1 MSAQRYT
8 GRMQMQMSTQR
19 HSRRRKRE
27 NEHRHHHNSS
37 GSANP
42 KKHSKKTNSGKF
54 NNEKNLA
61 GKLITLIQLVLSA
74 VLIAVLWTSG
84 LVPGKYMAALV
95 AVLLLLFGVFFGLQ
109 FIKNKI
115 YILGIVLS
123 IIVDI
128 ILGFG
133 IYYMMQT
140 NQMLSDV
147 GGATY
152 KTDNMIVVVRADDD
166 AENILDAKNY
176 DFGIQTTQDQ
186 ENNQLMLEDITKVLG
201 QEPDLTEYENIQ
213 EEAQALLD
221 GEIGAAIYNEAF
233 TGIIE
238 DSIETYSDQVRILY
252 QYGIETEIEQEETEV
267 SVEEPFN
274 IYISGID
281 VSGPITTNSR
291 SDVNIIMTVN
301 PNTHKILLTTTPRD
315 YYVTIPGVSGEQRDK
330 LTHAGIYGVD
340 VSMATLENIYG
351 IDITYYARVNFTSLI
366 EIVDALGGIDV
377 YSEYAFTGSHTG
389 YQFTEGINHMD
400 GEAALEFSRERYS
413 FESGDNQRGK
423 NQEAVLT
430 AILEKAMS
438 PSILM
443 NASELITSVS
453 DSVET
458 NMTRTEMAKFINRQL
473 SDGSSWEIESVAATG
488 SGDNQ
493 ACYSSG
499 SQLLYVMWPD
509 DTSVSEI
516 STKMQAVLNGE

>member
-1 MSAQRYT
+1 MT
-8 GRMQMQMSTQR
+8 GLLSVR
-19 HSRRRKRE
+19 
-27 NEHRHHHNSS
+27 
-37 GSANP
+37 
-42 KKHSKKTNSGKF
+42 
-54 NNEKNLA
+54 NNLP
-61 GKLITLIQLVLSA
+61 GKLILLVQLTLSA
-74 VLIAVLWTSG
+74 VLLAVIWTSG
-84 LVPGKYMAALV
+84 LVPWKYLAA
-95 AVLLLLFGVFFGLQ
+95 
-109 FIKNKI
+109 
-115 YILGIVLS
+115 LGIVLFVLFGVLFALQFLKNRLYIVG
-123 IIVDI
+123 IIISVLADI
-128 ILGFG
+128 ALIFG
-133 IYYMMQT
+133 IYYMIQA
-140 NQMLSDV
+140 NEMLSNV

-152 KTDNMIVVVRADDD
+152 KTDNMVVVVRADDD
-166 AENILDAKNY
+166 AENILAASNY

-186 ENNQLMLEDITKVLG
+186 ENNQLMLEDLQKVLG
-201 QEPDLTEYENIQ
+201 KELDLTEYENVT

-233 TGIIE
+233 TGIIDE
-238 DSIETYSDQVRILY
+238 SIEGYSDQVRILY
-252 QYGIETEIEQEETEV
+252 QYGIETEIEQEETNV

-340 VSMATLENIYG
+340 VSMSTLENLYG

-366 EIVDALGGIDV
+366 KIVDALGGVDV
-377 YSEYAFTGSHTG
+377 YSEYAFEAGG
-389 YQFTEGINHMD
+389 YSFQQGLNTLN
-400 GEAALEFSRERYS
+400 GEQALAFSRERYS
-413 FESGDNQRGK
+413 FSSGDNQRGK

-430 AILEKAMS
+430 GILQKAMS
-438 PSILM
+438 PAILM

-458 NMTRTEMAKFINRQL
+458 NMTRTEMAKFINQQL
-473 SDGSSWEIESVAATG
+473 SDGASWEIESTAATG
-488 SGDNQ
+488 TGDNQ

-509 DTSVSEI
+509 EQSVAEI
-516 STKMQAVLNGE
+516 STKMQQILSGQ